1 MLGTPR
7 PEEVREQLRRIL
19 VHPTFVRSKNISKLL
34 QTIVTQT
41 SENQP
46 GALKEV
52 ALASLLHSDKDYNP
66 SEHSNI
72 RVEVSNLRK
81 KLDHYYTSDG
91 VRDAVL
97 ICIPRGSYVAT
108 FEYKSTEY
116 KTVDYQRPGS
126 KKFLLRSLALAGVTL
141 LIVLAAFLSRT
152 ATTPRFKQPV
162 QLTFGDGFTAE
173 PSISSDGDTL
183 AYASDRGKDGRVHIW
198 IQSGKSPPR
207 QLTDGPGHDFGPE
220 LSPDK
225 RFVVFRSLG
234 NGESLRMVP
243 AKGGESVLIAE
254 GAYSPRFSP
263 DSRLLA
269 YSTNN
274 VDSSAHVYVVDPGQ
288 NGEPRRVDSGA
299 PEALCP
305 VWTPDGRHVIFLARD
320 NAQASDY
327 WIAPV
332 PANGAPARRLG
343 IQSLLQ
349 RANLPLIETPYDCPQ
364 DWIGNSLLFRVDKNG
379 PGPAATVATTIGSAF
394 RVLLTPPEWQ
404 PGSAVEILEPRL
416 RTQDL
421 RVAKDGHSMVFSADQ
436 QIKSVWSMSLDP
448 PNAPVSLRVIQ
459 DESIRAGFEGTW
471 PGLSADGNTVCF
483 TVERTGPPD
492 IFCKDLKSMKEQ
504 MLSARPIPTS
514 LVLPNMDGR
523 RVAYLRGGD
532 GRPDLV
538 VRDVSGGAERLITS
552 ECPVLVQA
560 AADQSWFLCSEKLR
574 QPGQLLRIA
583 ASTGRSERL
592 MNFKQPMISAQLSR
606 DGQWLAFAVDEN
618 RDGMLGGYVVSLHG
632 KSDDPSHWIKVAE
645 ERFFLS
651 LHWGPDGDTLYFWQI
666 RDGSRC
672 LWGQHLD
679 SLTKRPSGAPFAVLH
694 RHSYQA
700 YPTVGG
706 TLAVAGSAEHP
717 RFAMTL
723 SGRLSNLWSVSF
735 P

>member
-1 MLGTPR
+1 VPLGTPR

-19 VHPTFVRSKNISKLL
+19 AHPTFVRSKNLSKLL
-34 QTIVTQT
+34 ETIVTQT

-52 ALASLLHSDKDYNP
+52 ALASLLHGGKDYNP

-81 KLDHYYTSDG
+81 KLDHYYTFDG
-91 VRDAVL
+91 VRDAVR
-97 ICIPRGSYVAT
+97 ISIPLGSYVAA
-108 FEYKSTEY
+108 FEYKTAEL
-116 KTVDYQRPGS
+116 QRPGRR
-126 KKFLLRSLALAGVTL
+126 KFLLRALALAGCVASVT
-141 LIVLAAFLSRT
+141 VLAGLWWRKAPT
-152 ATTPRFKQPV
+152 ARFKQPV
-162 QLTFGDGFTAE
+162 QLTFGESYTAE
-173 PSISSDGDTL
+173 PSISSDGDTM
-183 AYASDRGKDGRVHIW
+183 AYASDRGEDGRVHIW

-234 NGESLRMVP
+234 DGESLRMVP
-243 AKGGESVLIAE
+243 ASGGASTLIVK

-263 DSRLLA
+263 DGRLLA
-269 YSTNN
+269 YSKNEG
-274 VDSSAHVYVVDPGQ
+274 SAGHVYVVDPGES
-288 NGEPRRVDSGA
+288 GRPSRVDFGA

-320 NAQASDY
+320 DAEASDY

-332 PANGAPARRLG
+332 PANGGPARRVG

-349 RANLPLIETPYDCPQ
+349 RANLPVLESPYDCPQ
-364 DWIGNSLLFRVDKNG
+364 DWIGNSLLFRVDKVG
-379 PGPAATVATTIGSAF
+379 PGPANTDAMTMGNAF
-394 RVLLTPPEWQ
+394 RVLLTPPEWE
-404 PGSAVEILEPRL
+404 PGSPVEMLEPRL
-416 RTQDL
+416 RTDHL
-421 RVAKDGHSMVFSADQ
+421 RVAMDRHSIVFSADHQ
-436 QIKSVWSMSLDP
+436 TKSISSMSLDP
-448 PNAPVSLRVIQ
+448 PNAPVFLRVMQ

-483 TVERTGPPD
+483 AVERTGPPD
-492 IFCKDLKSMKEQ
+492 IYCKNLKSMSER
-504 MLSARPIPTS
+504 MLGSQPIPES
-514 LVLPNMDGR
+514 LILPDMDGR
-523 RVAYLRGGD
+523 RVAYLRSRN

-538 VRDVSGGAERLITS
+538 VREVSGGAERLITS

-574 QPGQLLRIA
+574 QPGRLLRVV
-583 ASTGRSERL
+583 ASTGRAERL
-592 MNFKQPMISAQLSR
+592 MNFKQPMMSAQLSL
-606 DGQWLAFAVDEN
+606 DGHWLAFVVDEN
-618 RDGMLGGYVVSLHG
+618 RDGMLGGYVVPLRG
-632 KSDDPSHWIKVAE
+632 EPDNPSHWIKVAE

-679 SLTKRPSGAPFAVLH
+679 SLTKRPIGTPFPVLH

-700 YPTVGG
+700 YATVGG

-723 SGRLSNLWSVSF
+723 SGRLSNLWSVSI

>member
-1 MLGTPR
+1 VPLGTPR

-19 VHPTFVRSKNISKLL
+19 AHPTFVRSKNLSKLL

-52 ALASLLHSDKDYNP
+52 ALASLLHADKDYNP

-81 KLDHYYTSDG
+81 KLDHYYASDG

-97 ICIPRGSYVAT
+97 ICIPRGSYVAA
-108 FEYKSTEY
+108 FQY
-116 KTVDYQRPGS
+116 KTAEQRPGS
-126 KKFLLRSLALAGVTL
+126 KRFLLQALSLAGGVALLAVLAGL
-141 LIVLAAFLSRT
+141 WWRKAPA
-152 ATTPRFKQPV
+152 PRFNRPV
-162 QLTFGDGFTAE
+162 QLTFGEGYTAE

-183 AYASDRGKDGRVHIW
+183 AYASDRGEDGRVHIW
-198 IQSGKSPPR
+198 IQTGKSPPR

-234 NGESLRMVP
+234 DGECLRMVP
-243 AKGGESVLIAE
+243 AQGGASTLIAKN
-254 GAYSPRFSP
+254 AYSPRFSP

-269 YSTNN
+269 YS
-274 VDSSAHVYVVDPGQ
+274 SADHAYVVDPAQ
-288 NGEPRRVDSGA
+288 SSQPRRVDFGV

-305 VWTPDGRHVIFLARD
+305 IWTPDGRHLVVLARD
-320 NAQASDY
+320 DTQSDY

-332 PANGAPARRLG
+332 PANGASAKRLG
-343 IQSLLQ
+343 IQALLQ
-349 RANLPLIETPYDCPQ
+349 RANLPLLETPYDCPQ

-379 PGPAATVATTIGSAF
+379 PGPATAVATTMGSAF

-404 PGSAVEILEPRL
+404 PGSAVEILEPRF
-416 RTQDL
+416 RTQSL
-421 RVAKDGHSMVFSADQ
+421 RVAMDRHSIVFSADLQ
-436 QIKSVWSMSLDP
+436 AKSIWSMSLDP
-448 PNAPVSLRVIQ
+448 PNAPGLLRVMQ
-459 DESIRAGFEGTW
+459 DESIRGGFEGTW

-483 TVERTGPPD
+483 AVERTGPPD
-492 IFCKDLKSMKEQ
+492 IFCKNLKSMTEQ
-504 MLSARPIPTS
+504 MLGAQPIPNS
-514 LVLPNMDGR
+514 PALPDMDGR
-523 RVAYLRGGD
+523 RVAYLRAGD
-532 GRPDLV
+532 ARSDLV
-538 VRDVSGGAERLITS
+538 VREVSGGAERAITS

-574 QPGQLLRIA
+574 QPGRLLRVA
-583 ASTGRSERL
+583 ASTGHSEGL
-592 MNFKQPMISAQLSR
+592 MNFKQPMMSAQLSP

-618 RDGMLGGYVVSLHG
+618 RDGMLDGYVVSLSR

-651 LHWGPDGDTLYFWQI
+651 LHWGPDGNTLYFWQI

-679 SLTKRPSGAPFAVLH
+679 SLTKRPSGAPFPVLH

-700 YPTVGG
+700 YPIVGG